1 MQCQQW
7 CNTRPA
13 LSRLIQLLS
22 CPLCDSLMSD
32 PCVLNNCNHHFC
44 RRCIEWSISE
54 KQASCPICLLPAW
67 AKDVKSD
74 RQIGTVIG
82 CVSSMDSHILQ
93 ATARN
98 THGDSCGNPIRRKL
112 KSRRGMRQQCLMFP
126 PVSKTCEPSPVCS
139 EKGPSSNNA
148 RPRKTPKLKQRNI
161 RGETPLHIAA
171 IKVIVPLTTHQ

>member
-22 CPLCDSLMSD
+22 CPLW
-32 PCVLNNCNHHFC
+32 
-44 RRCIEWSISE
+44 RCIEWSISE

-93 ATARN
+93 
-98 THGDSCGNPIRRKL
+98 GDDMEVLFLIL
-112 KSRRGMRQQCLMFP
+112 
-126 PVSKTCEPSPVCS
+126 
-139 EKGPSSNNA
+139 
-148 RPRKTPKLKQRNI
+148 
-161 RGETPLHIAA
+161 
-171 IKVIVPLTTHQ
+171 